1 MNDFLPRFG
10 GLRSLTKPISSKR
23 YALFFVKA
31 EKKGKEIGGIPPAEV
46 GNFLH
51 ILYGGS
57 KQALF
62 VQPQNGSAIRY
73 EAENAKLTGS
83 AYKSTAQVAGIDD
96 VGSSLTFDHQLIEE
110 DGDYTLR
117 IEKTQ
122 TDTGFAELDAFDLL
136 PCSLTGGV
144 PVPSPAENDV

>member
-1 MNDFLPRFG
+1 M
-10 GLRSLTKPISSKR
+10 
-23 YALFFVKA
+23 
-31 EKKGKEIGGIPPAEV
+31 
-46 GNFLH
+46 
-51 ILYGGS
+51 
-57 KQALF
+57 
-62 VQPQNGSAIRY
+62 
-73 EAENAKLTGS
+73 
-83 AYKSTAQVAGIDD
+83 AGIDD
-96 VGSSLTFDHQLIEE
+96 VGSSLAFDHLLIEE